1 MGSFKNTGIYRTGRE
16 WDRTGEVMGEKTGSR
31 EQCRAKKCPGNAE
44 KMGPE
49 CGTGSVRWEISVRI
63 NGLWV

>member
-31 EQCRAKKCPGNAE
+31 EQCRSKKCPGNAE
-44 KMGPE
+44 KMGNE
-49 CGTGSVRWEISVRI
+49 CGTGSV
-63 NGLWV
+63 